1 MFSRFLLL
9 LTLTSYS
16 LGAKDASLLYNG
28 NDKVMLSLEK
38 QFKVHILS
46 DNKMVASF
54 DLPNATDS
62 QVSGTHAG
70 DDFGLKIGIKNSIKG
85 ENGTLDSAELNFGIT
100 NDQKSGYWT
109 LTSLKVTFTGT
120 FNGGQIAINGVD
132 LDVHQDKTGLT
143 KSLADKTYER
153 KYAFGAPRNLCWKCD
168 DQIISATASDK
179 NILTARLIMPGV
191 KLQPN
196 LSNSTGSFSFGY
208 EWNCDALIPLSVW
221 VGLLLTLALLYFLYW
236 GIDML
241 VNLQA
246 PNKFDDPRG
255 KPLSVPISD

>member
-38 QFKVHILS
+38 QFKVHIFS

-100 NDQKSGYWT
+100 NDQKSG
-109 LTSLKVTFTGT
+109 
-120 FNGGQIAINGVD
+120 
-132 LDVHQDKTGLT
+132 
-143 KSLADKTYER
+143 
-153 KYAFGAPRNLCWKCD
+153 
-168 DQIISATASDK
+168 
-179 NILTARLIMPGV
+179 
-191 KLQPN
+191 
-196 LSNSTGSFSFGY
+196 
-208 EWNCDALIPLSVW
+208 
-221 VGLLLTLALLYFLYW
+221 
-236 GIDML
+236 
-241 VNLQA
+241 
-246 PNKFDDPRG
+246 
-255 KPLSVPISD
+255 